1 MSYTYSTFKTALASA
16 LVVDE
21 TDADFLAD
29 LPTIIDNAEQRC
41 YRDLD
46 LVSTSVAVNGTMSIN
61 NRYFNLPSSVGH
73 LIVIDAINVFDQSS
87 TRIPLKP
94 VSRDVV
100 DYFWP
105 SDSSTSARSI
115 PSIFARV
122 DDTRVLVGPAPGS
135 EWTAEVVGTIRPT
148 ALSLTN
154 TSTFLTTYLSDVFFA
169 AAMTSAC
176 GILLKNY
183 GAQSDDPRSA
193 VSWEG
198 EYQSRL
204 ASAKNEELRK
214 QYVVQMSTLPASV
227 KA

>member
-21 TDADFLAD
+21 ADLDFLAD

-46 LVSTSVAVNGTMSIN
+46 LVSTSVAVNGTMTMYS
-61 NRYFNLPSSVGH
+61 RYFTLPTSAGH
-73 LIVIDAINVFDQSS
+73 ILVVDAINVIDS
-87 TRIPLKP
+87 TGVRFPMKP

-105 SDSSTSARSI
+105 SDTSTVNAI
-115 PSIFARV
+115 PTIFARV
-122 DDTRVLVGPAPGS
+122 DDGRVLVGPSPGANFI
-135 EWTAEVVGTIRPT
+135 AEVVGTIRPVS
-148 ALSLTN
+148 LSSTN
-154 TSTFLTTYLSDVFFA
+154 TSTFLTLYVSDVFFA
-169 AAMTSAC
+169 AAMSSAC
-176 GILLKNY
+176 GVLLKNY

-193 VSWEG
+193 VSWEV

-204 ASAKNEELRK
+204 ASARNEELRK
-214 QYVVQMSTLPASV
+214 QYIVQASILPASA